1 MNKTQI
7 EKSLDELVKL
17 LDKENFI
24 YDLLVAYGISK
35 TSITRLKKGDFN
47 LSKVEGEVLYKKK
60 VFFKEVATD
69 KLFSTIDELTKNEED
84 LKHNPRFVIVTD
96 YKTLLAKDTRTGLT
110 LDTPILEINKR
121 YDFFLPWAGQEKY
134 QSKNEN
140 HADRKASYE
149 MAKLYDILVHE
160 NPNIYDDGGHNLNI
174 FLSRLLFCFFAEDTG
189 IFEEEGIFTNTL
201 AQHTKADGSDVHSF
215 LDRLFKVLNTKDNSA
230 EPQYLQAFPYV
241 NGGLFRDTIVSPKFS
256 LKARKIILECGNLV
270 WSEINPDIFGSMI
283 QAVVNPAYRSGLG
296 MHYTSVPNIMK
307 VIEPL
312 FLNELREEFEKSKG
326 KPNQLRKLI
335 YRISKIKIFDPA
347 CGSGNFL
354 IIAYKELR
362 KLEIEIIK
370 EINEPQSTSIV
381 DGSQS
386 KIHFTKDGHE
396 IVSNAPQARMNFNG
410 KQTEIWFTEI
420 KLSQFYGIE
429 LDDFAHEMA
438 ILSLWLAEHQMNKI
452 FVDELHDYGRAKPIL
467 PLKEAGHI
475 IQGNATRIDWKLV
488 CPIDIADEVYILGNP
503 PYLGTRNQ
511 DKSQKEEMKL
521 VFKVINKYG
530 KLDYIAC
537 WFYLASKYIENLN
550 SKYAFVS
557 TNSICQGEQVPILW
571 PLILA
576 NSLEISFAYESF
588 KWGNNAKG
596 GAGVTCVIIGVSN
609 INNNIKKIFS
619 ENNILS
625 TVKEINPYL
634 APAKTIYLNGLSRP
648 ISMLPEMMRGNYT
661 GCCNSLILN
670 SQEKNELIKLNK
682 EVQNFI
688 RPFVGSD
695 EYINNIE
702 RYCLWISDNDLE
714 LANKFSEINNRIQK
728 VKEER
733 TKSTDLG
740 QNKLVNK
747 SHQFR
752 EFYETTTQ
760 SIIIPVVS
768 SERREYIPC
777 GFINPLQIVP
787 NSAQIIYDC
796 DSWVFG
802 IITSKIHLVWVKLVS
817 GKLENRIRYSS
828 SICYNTFPFPTISDK
843 QKQQINLHVFEV
855 LDERAK
861 YPEKTLAQLYD
872 PDKMPKGLKEA
883 HHQLDLAIER
893 CYRLKP
899 FESDVER
906 LEYLFKMYEE
916 MTTKNSLFQKE
927 KKTKKVK

>member
-1 MNKTQI
+1 MRKVFQPFSYMNKTQI
-7 EKSLDELVKL
+7 EKSLDELVKS

-160 NPNIYDDGGHNLNI
+160 NPTIYDDGGHNLNI

-201 AQHTKADGSDVHSF
+201 AQHTRADGSDVHLF
-215 LDRLFKVLNTKDNSA
+215 LDRLFKVLNTKDNSN
-230 EPQYLQAFPYV
+230 EPDYLKAFPYV
-241 NGGLFRDTIVSPKFS
+241 NGGLFKDTIVSPKFS
-256 LKARKIILECGNLV
+256 LKARKIIIECGNLV

-362 KLEIEIIK
+362 KLEIEILQDIYNT
-370 EINEPQSTSIV
+370 ESQVSIV
-381 DGSQS
+381 
-386 KIHFTKDGHE
+386 
-396 IVSNAPQARMNFNG
+396 
-410 KQTEIWFTEI
+410 FTEI

-475 IQGNATRIDWKLV
+475 TQGNATRIDWNLV
-488 CPIDIADEVYILGNP
+488 CPIDLADEIYILGNP
-503 PYLGTRNQ
+503 PYLGRSLRDKTQQEDMDTVFRN
-511 DKSQKEEMKL
+511 
-521 VFKVINKYG
+521 FKNYKD
-530 KLDYIAC
+530 LDYITC
-537 WFYLASKYIENLN
+537 WFIKGASYIKGLN
-550 SKYAFVS
+550 SKLAFVS
-557 TNSICQGEQVPILW
+557 TNSICQGTQVSLLWPIL
-571 PLILA
+571 LK
-576 NSLEISFAYESF
+576 NEITIFFAHQSF
-588 KWGNNAKG
+588 KWTNNAKG
-596 GAGVTCVIIGVSN
+596 NAGVSVVIIGLSN
-609 INNNIKKIFS
+609 NDIKNKKIYS
-619 ENNILS
+619 QIGIK
-625 TVKEINPYL
+625 TVLNINPYL
-634 APAKTIYLNGLSRP
+634 TESNNFIVDNRYKSISNIPEISLGNAPKDDGALIISLDEYEEYKSNNSIITQYLKKFIGA
-648 ISMLPEMMRGNYT
+648 
-661 GCCNSLILN
+661 
-670 SQEKNELIKLNK
+670 NELIK
-682 EVQNFI
+682 
-688 RPFVGSD
+688 ST
-695 EYINNIE
+695 Y
-702 RYCLWISDNDLE
+702 RYCLWIEDE
-714 LANKFSEINNRIQK
+714 QKEEVIKIQEINKRLEICKKMRLASKKVPTQK
-728 VKEER
+728 LADYPYKFGEIR
-733 TKSTDLG
+733 YK
-740 QNKLVNK
+740 K
-747 SHQFR
+747 SH
-752 EFYETTTQ
+752 
-760 SIIIPVVS
+760 SIIIPSVS
-768 SERREYIPC
+768 SERRKYIPI
-777 GFINPLQIVP
+777 GFLDENWIVS
-787 NSAQIIYDC
+787 NSAFVIYDAEP
-796 DSWVFG
+796 WVFG
-802 IITSKIHLVWVKLVS
+802 IITSEMHMTWVRTVA
-817 GKLENRIRYSS
+817 GRLESRLRYSS
-828 SICYNTFPFPTISDK
+828 QLCYNTFPFPNITDK
-843 QKQQINLHVFEV
+843 QKEQINLHVFEV

-872 PDKMPKGLKEA
+872 PDKMPKGLKDA

-899 FESDVER
+899 FESDTER
-906 LEYLFKMYEE
+906 LEYLFKVYEE

>member
-7 EKSLDELVKL
+7 EKSLDQLVKS

-60 VFFKEVATD
+60 VLFKVAQTGTLLD
-69 KLFSTIDELTKNEED
+69 VIDTLTKNEEE

-96 YKTLLAKDTRTGLT
+96 FITLLAKDTRTGLT

-160 NPNIYDDGGHNLNI
+160 NPTIYDDGGHNLNI

-189 IFEEEGIFTNTL
+189 IFEEEGIFTNTI
-201 AQHTKADGSDVHSF
+201 AQHTKPDGSDVHLF
-215 LDRLFKVLNTKDNSA
+215 LDRLFTVLNTEDNSN
-230 EPQYLQAFPYV
+230 EPDYLQVFPYV
-241 NGGLFRDTIVSPKFS
+241 NGGLFGSNIVSPKFS
-256 LKARKIILECGNLV
+256 LKARKIILECGELD

-335 YRISKIKIFDPA
+335 FRISKIKCFDPA

-362 KLEIEIIK
+362 KLEIEILQ
-370 EINEPQSTSIV
+370 EIYNTESQVSIV
-381 DGSQS
+381 
-386 KIHFTKDGHE
+386 
-396 IVSNAPQARMNFNG
+396 
-410 KQTEIWFTEI
+410 FTEI

-438 ILSLWLAEHQMNKI
+438 ILSLWLAEHQMNKV

-475 IQGNATRIDWKLV
+475 TQGNATKIDWKIA
-488 CPIDIADEVYILGNP
+488 CPITKTDEVYILGNP

-511 DKSQKEEMKL
+511 DKLQKAEMKS
-521 VFKVINKYG
+521 VFNVISKYG

-571 PLILA
+571 PLLLG

-596 GAGVTCVIIGVSN
+596 GAGVTCIIIGVCNTSN
-609 INNNIKKIFS
+609 SEKKIFS

-634 APAKTIYLNGLSRP
+634 APAKTVYVNGFSKP
-648 ISMLPEMMRGNYT
+648 ISLLPEMMRGNYT
-661 GCCNSLILN
+661 GCCSALILTLN
-670 SQEKNELIKLNK
+670 EKEKLVQGNLSANHFLKPLIGSAEFIKNEI
-682 EVQNFI
+682 
-688 RPFVGSD
+688 
-695 EYINNIE
+695 
-702 RYCLWISDNDLE
+702 RYCIWIPDDLLDE
-714 LANKFSEINNRIQK
+714 ANKILEIKDRIEI
-728 VKEER
+728 VKNER
-733 TKSTDLG
+733 IKSTDLG
-740 QNKLVNK
+740 QNKIANK

-752 EFYETTTQ
+752 EFYETSTQ
-760 SIIIPVVS
+760 SIIVPVVS
-768 SERREYIPC
+768 SQRRKYIPC
-777 GFINPLQIVP
+777 GFISPDEIVP

-796 DSWVFG
+796 ESWVFG
-802 IITSKIHLVWVKLVS
+802 VINSTMHMCWVKTVAGRLR
-817 GKLENRIRYSS
+817 EDYRYSS
-828 SICYNTFPFPTISDK
+828 SICYNTFPFPNISKK
-843 QKQQINLHVFEV
+843 QKEIINLHVFEI

-861 YPEKTLAQLYD
+861 YSEKTLSQLYD
-872 PDKMPKGLKEA
+872 PDKMPAGLKEA

-927 KKTKKVK
+927 KKTKKAK